1 MPPDC
6 WHSERSQEGE
16 WNTDALPGQ
25 KTGSGAGGRAGAG
38 GSPQPVICIEKV
50 ALPIPAAE
58 ETLLSG
64 LSLFEG
70 CECVFLFNFLLEVA
84 ISTSAQAG
92 SLSCSHLSLEHS
104 LGLVKSQIPPLSLGH
119 SRQGFHVAQVGLQ
132 LSL

>member
-1 MPPDC
+1 MR
-6 WHSERSQEGE
+6 ENGTQM
-16 WNTDALPGQ
+16 LFL
-25 KTGSGAGGRAGAG
+25 GRKRGWELEAELGRG

-92 SLSCSHLSLEHS
+92 SLSCSHLSREHS
-104 LGLVKSQIPPLSLGH
+104 LGLVKSWIPPLSLYH

-132 LSL
+132 LSV